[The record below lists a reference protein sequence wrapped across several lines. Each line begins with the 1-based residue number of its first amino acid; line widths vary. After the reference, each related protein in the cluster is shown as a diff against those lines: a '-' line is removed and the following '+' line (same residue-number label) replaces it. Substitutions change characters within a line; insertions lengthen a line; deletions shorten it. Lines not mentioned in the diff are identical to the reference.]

1 VARDRRVIGVR
12 ATSYSDG
19 RRAQARSAT
28 PHRKTPAMLRSIVTA
43 LFVLAPAA
51 ALSHASRTAQ
61 APQQEATLKPG
72 DPAPALAIEK
82 WIKGKPVEKF
92 EPGHVYV
99 VEFWATWCTPCIA
112 SMPHISKLQKDYAG
126 RATIIGTNIWE
137 RPYDDKTLAT
147 IEEFVANQSDRMAY
161 TVAYDGPGKVTDK
174 AYMAAAGR
182 SGIPSAFIVDQQGR
196 IAWMGHPA
204 AMDFALHE
212 IVEGKWDL
220 ATGPEREKQ
229 IYERL
234 KAVRTM
240 LKPDPAGAQTEFDK
254 FAKEFP
260 YIAKH
265 QDDLKLELLKVAGKW
280 DEVYV
285 VWNQRYETA
294 LKHKDANALN
304 AIAWGIVDPTLT
316 IERRDLDLALRA
328 AQSAVE
334 FSHSKSAAMLDTLA
348 RVHATKG
355 DYAKAIEIQTL
366 AVETASDRAR
376 SPLQQAL
383 DAYKAKAA
391 Q

>member
-1 VARDRRVIGVR
+1 
-12 ATSYSDG
+12 
-19 RRAQARSAT
+19 
-28 PHRKTPAMLRSIVTA
+28 MLRSIAAA

-51 ALSHASRTAQ
+51 ALAHANTSVQ
-61 APQQEATLKPG
+61 APQKEATLKPG
-72 DPAPALAIEK
+72 DPAPALVIEK
-82 WIKGKPVEKF
+82 WLKGKPVEKF

-99 VEFWATWCTPCIA
+99 VEFWATWCGPCIA

-137 RPYDDKTLAT
+137 KKYDDTTLAA
-147 IEEFVANQSDRMAY
+147 IEGFVANQSGRMEY
-161 TVAYDGPGKVTDK
+161 TVAYDGPSKLTDK
-174 AYMAAAGR
+174 NYMAAAGR
-182 SGIPSAFIVDQQGR
+182 NGIPSAFIVDQQGR

-204 AMDFALHE
+204 SMDFALHE

-229 IYERL
+229 IFERL

-240 LKPDPAGAQTEFDK
+240 LKPDPAGAQTAFDK
-254 FAKEFP
+254 FAEEFP

-265 QDDLKLELLKVAGKW
+265 QDELKLELLKVAGKW

-285 VWNQRYETA
+285 VWNQRYEA
-294 LKHKDANALN
+294 AIKYKDANALN
-304 AIAWGIVDPTLT
+304 AIAWGIVDPTST

-334 FSHSKSAAMLDTLA
+334 FSKSKNAMILDTLA
-348 RVHATKG
+348 RVHATRG
-355 DYAKAIEIQTL
+355 DLTKAIEVQTL
-366 AVETASDRAR
+366 AVETANEKAR
-376 SPLQQAL
+376 PPLQQTL